1 MFAQL
6 YALGLFGY
14 QTLLRLAAPINPK
27 ARLALA
33 GRQDW
38 ASRLREQMSRQT
50 GPVVWFHA
58 ASLGEFEQGRP
69 VIEAFRAAY
78 PAYTVLL
85 TFFSP
90 SGYEVRKN
98 YAGADV
104 VAYLPFDTVAS
115 ARLFLDIARPQLALF
130 IKYEFW
136 RNFLLELHH
145 RHIPTI
151 LFSAIFRPKQL
162 FFKPWGGP
170 YRALLTCFDHILV
183 QNESSLKLLKTIGL
197 TNITLA
203 GDTRFDRVW
212 QVAQAPAPV
221 PVAEMFLAA
230 NSAGGPVLV
239 IGSAWPADMEVLMPV
254 LNQYASRLRIIVAPH
269 EINPEQISR
278 WRKQFKSA
286 SVLYSELAVDQTA
299 WQSAEPPSILFI
311 DNIGLLGRLY
321 QYGDLAYIG
330 GGFGRGIHNTLEA
343 AAFGLPL
350 FLGPNHARFQEAVD
364 LIDQGGAFAIQD
376 EVEFDLAFG
385 PLADDA
391 EARQHVGQICRTY
404 VARNIGA
411 TAQVMNVTDRM
422 IELLND

>member
-1 MFAQL
+1 LLSRL

-14 QTLLRLAAPINPK
+14 QTALRLAAPVNPK

-38 ASRLREQMSRQT
+38 AERLREQMSRHT
-50 GPVVWFHA
+50 GPVAWFHA

-69 VIEAFRAAY
+69 VIETFRAAY
-78 PAYTVLL
+78 PDWTILL

-90 SGYEVRKN
+90 SGYEVRKT

-104 VAYLPFDTVAS
+104 IAYLPFDTVANV
-115 ARLFLDIARPQLALF
+115 RLFLDITQPRLAAF

-136 RNFLLELHH
+136 RNFLRQLRA

-151 LFSAIFRPKQL
+151 LFSAIFRPDQL
-162 FFKPWGGP
+162 FFKPWGGW
-170 YRALLTCFDHILV
+170 YRDLLGCFDHILV
-183 QNESSLKLLKTIGL
+183 QNETSLNLLKTIGI
-197 TNITLA
+197 TNVTLA

-221 PVAEMFLAA
+221 PVAEAFLTA
-230 NSAGGPVLV
+230 NPAGGPVLV
-239 IGSAWPADMEVLMPV
+239 IGSVWPADMAVLLPV
-254 LNQYASRLRIIVAPH
+254 LNQYAGRLRIILAPH
-269 EINPEQISR
+269 EIDREQIGR
-278 WRKQFKSA
+278 WRGQTQEG
-286 SVLYSELAVDQTA
+286 SVLYSEIADSQANWQPTVPPAVL
-299 WQSAEPPSILFI
+299 II

-321 QYGDLAYIG
+321 QYGNLAYIG

-350 FLGPNHARFQEAVD
+350 FFGPSHARFQEAVD
-364 LIDQGGAFAIQD
+364 LIAEGGAFPIHD
-376 EVEFDLAFG
+376 SVGFDLAFG

-391 EARQHVGQICRTY
+391 DTRERTGQICHDY

-411 TAQVMNVTDRM
+411 TAQVMKQLVIERM
-422 IELLND
+422 SD